1 MAKVNDRVA
10 RMLQLAVMNAL
21 LKQITIDPLGVPAS
35 LLAVAQR
42 ELVRYNMGLESFA
55 EESLTDDEL
64 AMIKEFETLDLN
76 LDSDLFDVED
86 KEPPAIH

>member
-21 LKQITIDPLGVPAS
+21 LKQISANPLEVPAS

-55 EESLTDDEL
+55 EDTMTPDEL
-64 AMIKEFETLDLN
+64 AMVKEFESLELN
-76 LDSDLFDVED
+76 LDSDLFDCED

>member
-21 LKQITIDPLGVPAS
+21 LRQISADPLGVPAS

-55 EESLTDDEL
+55 EETLTAEEL
-64 AMIKEFETLDLN
+64 AMIEEFKTLELN
-76 LDSDLFDVED
+76 LDSDLFDIEER
-86 KEPPAIH
+86 EPSAIR